1 MLPALR
7 QAN

>member
-1 MLPALR
+1 LLR